1 MVQFQP
7 GQRPGDKE
15 QEEEEVENDASN
27 PRKEPLSYKGAIRK
41 YYLHFHDL
49 DLVRNSKRLL
59 VNVFCAII
67 V

>member
-15 QEEEEVENDASN
+15 QEEEEVENAASN

-41 YYLHFHDL
+41 YFLHFHDL

-59 VNVFCAII
+59 LNDFCPVI